1 MSLRLRLFLSVLCAA
16 LVATAAVGLPLYFGA
31 GRLVDQAAGRELD
44 VMQRKLDRSISAE
57 VDKAQSLAALVAQQ
71 PEVAQAVA
79 TGDRQRLADIFVPGF
94 AAMKAQYGVEQFQF
108 HTPDAHSFFRVHKPE
123 KFGDDLSSFRF
134 TVVDANDNHHSVFGL
149 ERGRAGVGVRAV
161 EPIVWQGRQVGS
173 VEFGLGFGKGF
184 IDRLMDGAE
193 DEAELYLFP
202 MENVETFSAKA
213 AGQARAAST
222 FEGAPLLDGDVLAR
236 VRKGETVRTS
246 STLGDLSYV
255 GVARPVRDFSG
266 NVVGVAH
273 LMVSQAGMLA
283 TSRTIALT
291 ALGGAA
297 VAIIL
302 AVLLALFVGHR
313 IGGAIHGMA
322 SAMSRLAG
330 GDNEVDV
337 PAVGQS
343 DEVGEMA
350 QAVMTFKQAAIE
362 KQRVE
367 AEAAAQREAAD
378 SERRRSEATQSR
390 AAEEQSIV
398 VSEIGSGLSKLSD
411 GDLTY
416 RIEAEFPGEY
426 RQLRDDFNAAMEQL
440 SEVMTTIV
448 GTTDAIRTGTGE
460 ISQASDDLSRRTEQ
474 QAASLEETAAALDE
488 ITATVKKTA
497 DGANHARDVVGKA
510 KSDAEESGEVVKT
523 AVGAMTEI
531 EASSKQISQIIGV
544 IDEIAFQTNLLAL
557 NAGVEAA
564 RAGDAG
570 KGFAVVAQEVRGLAQ
585 RSAEAAKEIKTLIQT
600 SSGQVAQGVD
610 LVARTGEALNRIA
623 GQVAEINAIVRD
635 ISGSAQEQATG
646 LAEVNTAVN
655 QMDQVTQQN
664 AAMVEEQ
671 TAAAHSLSQETGELA
686 RLVARFRLAGAT
698 EAAAPRAAAPAARG
712 SRPAAP
718 SRPRPTLVG
727 NTALKAAPAADEWEE
742 F

>member
-1 MSLRLRLFLSVLCAA
+1 MPSLSLRNFAFGRSIGVKAA
-16 LVATAAVGLPLYFGA
+16 LATAIPVLIGVSALVVLEMQNLRSTVYEHAQSSTTVIANLMANQMAGGVKWGKAEVVAKVYDDLVKDPGNELSDVLVLNKDGEVVTSFAHDTLDSFGDLMPSVKAAAEDLGA
-31 GRLVDQAAGRELD
+31 GKTVTSWRDHHLVVVTPIAPGGETIGSLTTAWDLSHLEAIAREKTIKGTLFG
-44 VMQRKLDRSISAE
+44 LA
-57 VDKAQSLAALVAQQ
+57 LAAVIVGIVSIFLMKSV
-71 PEVAQAVA
+71 
-79 TGDRQRLADIFVPGF
+79 TGPIRKVT
-94 AAMKAQYGVEQFQF
+94 GV
-108 HTPDAHSFFRVHKPE
+108 
-123 KFGDDLSSFRF
+123 
-134 TVVDANDNHHSVFGL
+134 
-149 ERGRAGVGVRAV
+149 
-161 EPIVWQGRQVGS
+161 
-173 VEFGLGFGKGF
+173 
-184 IDRLMDGAE
+184 M
-193 DEAELYLFP
+193 
-202 MENVETFSAKA
+202 SA
-213 AGQARAAST
+213 
-222 FEGAPLLDGDVLAR
+222 
-236 VRKGETVRTS
+236 
-246 STLGDLSYV
+246 
-255 GVARPVRDFSG
+255 
-266 NVVGVAH
+266 
-273 LMVSQAGMLA
+273 
-283 TSRTIALT
+283 
-291 ALGGAA
+291 
-297 VAIIL
+297 
-302 AVLLALFVGHR
+302 
-313 IGGAIHGMA
+313 
-322 SAMSRLAG
+322 LAG
-330 GDNEVDV
+330 GDNTVEVPHV
-337 PAVGQS
+337 S
-343 DEVGEMA
+343 RRDEIGRMA

-727 NTALKAAPAADEWEE
+727 NTALKAAPAADEEGWEE